1 MPDSMTMQTVRLKK
15 LLLWVAV
22 PLLVGGASALL
33 SGNMGDAFSTLP
45 KPPLSPPGWLFPIV
59 WTVLYVL
66 MGTAGYLISESHSPL
81 KTAALGLYW
90 IQLALNFL
98 WSPLF
103 FGLSMPILSLIVVA
117 AMWVV
122 VLLCVPVFYR
132 INPLAGALMIP
143 LLLWITFATYLNGAI
158 VSLM

>member
-15 LLLWVAV
+15 LLLWVAI

-33 SGNMGDAFSTLP
+33 SGNMGDAFATFP

-66 MGTAGYLISESHSPL
+66 MGTAGYLISESNHPL
-81 KTAALGLYW
+81 RDTALRLYW

-103 FGLSMPILSLIVVA
+103 FGLSMPTLSLIVVA
-117 AMWVV
+117 VMWVV
-122 VLLCVPVFYR
+122 VLLCVLVFYK
-132 INPLAGALMIP
+132 IHPLAGALMIP